1 MISRRAVLSALAGL
15 AVPAMTGCGSRQ
27 AAPPATPTYAYA
39 APPTAAPDLRTSAGL
54 DAVIDMSH
62 GVSVADFALVRSSN
76 ILGVIHKVSEGGD
89 WFDPSYAGHRRQAE
103 AAGLLW
109 GAYHFGTRQHSGAQQ
124 AKVFLAAAQPGPET
138 LLALD
143 LEPNDPNP
151 RNTMTVAQA
160 EAFVTTVYQAT
171 GRRPLIYTH
180 PTWANGGRYGRVG
193 QRISQPIMPGS
204 PLARC
209 DLWLADYREQP
220 ETPYAWAD
228 RGWRL
233 WQYMADERV
242 ENAAYGTVSR
252 AVAGVDHC
260 DRNLFAGDA
269 SQLFRF
275 WGGHGGVA

>member
-1 MISRRAVLSALAGL
+1 MISRRVMLSGLAGIAAP
-15 AVPAMTGCGSRQ
+15 AVVGCSSRQ
-27 AAPPATPTYAYA
+27 AAVSSA
-39 APPTAAPDLRTSAGL
+39 TAAAYVPPPVGLDNGHGTAGL

-62 GVSVADFALVRSSN
+62 GVAVEDFSLVRRSN

-89 WFDPSYAGHRRQAE
+89 WFDPSYARNRQQAE

-124 AKVFLAAAQPGPET
+124 AKVFLTAAQPGPKT

-171 GRRPLIYTH
+171 GQLPLLYTH
-180 PTWANGGRYGRVG
+180 PTWANGGRYGRAG
-193 QRISQPIMPGS
+193 QRISQPIKPGS
-204 PLARC
+204 LLARC
-209 DLWLADYREQP
+209 ELWLADYREEP
-220 ETPYAWAD
+220 ELPYAWSD

-233 WQYMADERV
+233 WQYMANEKA

-252 AVAGVDHC
+252 AIPGVSHC

-269 SQLFRF
+269 AQLYRF
-275 WGGHGGVA
+275 WGSRNGVA